1 VKNDELEFTNLAY
14 RHLFDEYYRM
24 MESGIVPEARSFLH
38 HPDVKVSELAVNI
51 LSSAYHTSK
60 LWEKNSAHVETEE
73 MILSKAVPKA
83 VIVYKTKIIKTVM
96 GKLLAQ
102 LDEQTKKGEND
113 SIKNLLAQFS
123 QLTALKMKTRERV
136 GSCCA
141 LM

>member
-1 VKNDELEFTNLAY
+1 
-14 RHLFDEYYRM
+14 M
-24 MESGIVPEARSFLH
+24 
-38 HPDVKVSELAVNI
+38 I
-51 LSSAYHTSK
+51 L
-60 LWEKNSAHVETEE
+60 HVETEE

-123 QLTALKMKTRERV
+123 QLTALKMKLAKELDRV
-136 GSCCA
+136 V
-141 LM
+141 L